1 MPKQASQDLSPSQP
15 TLAERVKARVAET
28 RSLQRVFSEMR
39 TTYRGYRKDTK
50 APSVP
55 ELREAVRAFK
65 RGQSLKS
72 LTEVAVFLDERKLLG
87 W

>member
-1 MPKQASQDLSPSQP
+1 MPIETSKDRIPSQP

-39 TTYRGYRKDTK
+39 TTYRGYRRDTH

-55 ELREAVRAFK
+55 ELRDAVRAFK